1 MPDERPNMV
10 AIIKADMIWVVLI
23 GLAILMAYK
32 AGVFAE
38 KIGVLEDIIFTHGLY
53 KEMEKTDG
61 EGR

>member
-10 AIIKADMIWVVLI
+10 AIIKAEMIWVALI
-23 GLAILMAYK
+23 ALAVLMAYK

-53 KEMEKTDG
+53 KEVEKNHA
-61 EGR
+61 ERR